1 MGPGAAAA
9 AAGTAALYQEKAAQ
23 QQRQQAQAQNKA
35 SKRGAVIGSAA
46 QLNSAGLLE
55 AARQA
60 EEKVLLLKVCAHV
73 CVGWCC
79 VSVLEAC
86 AFCF

>member
-1 MGPGAAAA
+1 MRRMQAVPVAA
-9 AAGTAALYQEKAAQ
+9 
-23 QQRQQAQAQNKA
+23 QRQQAQAQNKA

-46 QLNSAGLLE
+46 QHNSAGLLE

-60 EEKVLLLKVCAHV
+60 EEKVILLKVCAHV

-79 VSVLEAC
+79 VWGVVEAF